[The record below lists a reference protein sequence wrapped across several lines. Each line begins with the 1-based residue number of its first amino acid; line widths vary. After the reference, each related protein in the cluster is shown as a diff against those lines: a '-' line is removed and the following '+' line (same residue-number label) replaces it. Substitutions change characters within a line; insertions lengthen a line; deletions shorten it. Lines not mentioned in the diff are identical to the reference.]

1 MSATPEQMAKALTKA
16 QRAALPHFCETPIW
30 WFPAHVARVTRERL
44 VDAGL
49 LEKRTVN
56 PRDFPLPMV
65 GLCLTPLGVEVLAI
79 IESPQP

>member
-1 MSATPEQMAKALTKA
+1 MSEAEQMVAALTKA
-16 QRAALPHFCETPIW
+16 QKAALPLFSETPIW
-30 WFPAHVARVTRERL
+30 WFPAHVAKVTRERL

-65 GLCLTPLGVEVLAI
+65 GLCLTALGKDVVAI
-79 IESPQP
+79 LQGTPS